1 MKKQKNR
8 NTLWENANLSNLS
21 RAGVQAFDITCLFVS
36 EKIPIAVIVL
46 QCGAQVN
53 SNIAIPTPPTPWE
66 RFFIWIATTYVQIS
80 LAIFKP
86 ANYNVVVLH
95 VVRCN
100 FWKSKSN
107 PASGVNSQTKRY
119 FIVLIVKFP
128 PERNRLLSKKR
139 VNWVDVPMEKQ
150 GCKYLIITMS

>member
-1 MKKQKNR
+1 MKKQK
-8 NTLWENANLSNLS
+8 NTLWENANLSNLW
-21 RAGVQAFDITCLFVS
+21 RAGVQAFDIICLFVS

-66 RFFIWIATTYVQIS
+66 RFFIWIATTYIQIS
-80 LAIFKP
+80 LTIFKP
-86 ANYNVVVLH
+86 ANNHVVVLH

-119 FIVLIVKFP
+119 FVVLIVKFP
-128 PERNRLLSKKR
+128 PEKQSIVVKGKSKLGRRTYGKTR
-139 VNWVDVPMEKQ
+139 M
-150 GCKYLIITMS
+150 

>member
-8 NTLWENANLSNLS
+8 NTLSENANLSNLS
-21 RAGVQAFDITCLFVS
+21 RAGVQAFDIICLGDDCNCCHSLTTVMLRS
-36 EKIPIAVIVL
+36 TQTL
-46 QCGAQVN
+46 QYPLGRGGGGGP
-53 SNIAIPTPPTPWE
+53 SPWE

-86 ANYNVVVLH
+86 ANNHVVVLH

-119 FIVLIVKFP
+119 FVVLIVKFP
-128 PERNRLLSKKR
+128 PEKESIVVKGMSKLGRRTYGKTR
-139 VNWVDVPMEKQ
+139 M
-150 GCKYLIITMS
+150 